1 MQILF
6 LIYYR
11 GLKNI
16 HFEIISRKIIE
27 IFPSEV
33 ASAYYVAPLT
43 DGPYQ
48 KIAKGKLVDRYRN
61 RVRELRHLGIIE
73 SPKNIKN
80 QANDE
85 IKIGKL

>member
-6 LIYYR
+6 FVYYR
-11 GLKNI
+11 SLKNF
-16 HFEIISRKIIE
+16 HFEIISRKIVE

-33 ASAYYVAPLT
+33 ASAYYVAPQIA
-43 DGPYQ
+43 GPHQ
-48 KIAKGKLVDRYRN
+48 KIAKGKLVDRFRN
-61 RVRELRHLGIIE
+61 RVRDLRQLGIIE

-80 QANDE
+80 QADDE